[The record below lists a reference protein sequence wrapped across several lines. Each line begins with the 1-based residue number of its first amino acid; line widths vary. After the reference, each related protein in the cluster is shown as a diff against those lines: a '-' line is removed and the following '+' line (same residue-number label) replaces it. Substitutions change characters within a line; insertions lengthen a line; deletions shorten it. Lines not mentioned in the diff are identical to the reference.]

1 MFRFVFGSLALLCLS
16 FGAVPAGAQEDD
28 LFSGA
33 SVLDREAL
41 LAAVAARNPDLLAA
55 RQAWEA
61 ARARAPQER
70 ALDNPMVSYELAP
83 LSVAANDVPFGQ
95 TLEVRQPLPW
105 PGRRQAL
112 GAQAEAEA
120 DAALQDSRE
129 LLLALTAEAS
139 RMYDDW
145 YLVHRALEVNDQHR
159 GLLETF
165 REVAAGR
172 YSAGLAPQQDPIQ
185 AEVEAAKLLQER
197 EDLDAE
203 RRVTQARLNSLLHRR
218 PELPLPPPPAR
229 LPEPPPLDRE
239 IPEIQDAAVAARPE
253 LAGLDAMIRVR
264 EAGRD
269 LALFERKPGIE
280 LMGSYSSM
288 WMDPEHRWMAGV
300 SVELPLRK
308 EKIAAAR
315 TEAETRLA
323 AARTQRESAEMRIRA
338 EVQEAAERYAAA
350 LRQLALHRDRLL
362 PATRDQIRA
371 ARAGFES
378 GGSFL
383 ALIEA
388 ERNLRDAELRE
399 QEILT
404 EIWRRKAALERAA
417 GTAAHPPGVQT
428 PGFTEKIVP
437 EGTTPPHRPL
447 QGSAFPESQG
457 FEPLAGTAVRRQ
469 GAHP

>member
-1 MFRFVFGSLALLCLS
+1 MRGVFHSVVLISLCWLGGL
-16 FGAVPAGAQEDD
+16 AVPAAGQEEA
-28 LFSGA
+28 LFAGS
-33 SVLDREAL
+33 SVLERGEL
-41 LAAVAARNPDLLAA
+41 LAAVAARNPGLAAA

-70 ALDNPMVSYELAP
+70 ALDNPMVSYGLAP
-83 LSVAANDVPFGQ
+83 LSVAASDVPFGQ
-95 TLEVRQPLPW
+95 EIEVRQPLPW
-105 PGRRQAL
+105 PGRRTAR

-120 DAALQDSRE
+120 EVVLQDSRE
-129 LLLALTAEAS
+129 LLLELTDEAS

-159 GLLETF
+159 QLLETF
-165 REVAAGR
+165 REVAAAR

-203 RRVTQARLNSLLHRR
+203 LRETRARLNALLHRR
-218 PELPLPPPPAR
+218 PELPLPPPPDR
-229 LPEPPPLDRE
+229 LPEPAPLDRGA
-239 IPEIQDAAVAARPE
+239 PEIQEAAVAARPE

-269 LALFERKPGIE
+269 LARLENRPGLE
-280 LMGSYSSM
+280 VMGSYSSM
-288 WMDPEHRWMAGV
+288 WMDAEHRWMAGV
-300 SVELPLRK
+300 AVELSLRK

-323 AARTQRESAEMRIRA
+323 AARTERDAAEMRIRA
-338 EVQEAAERYAAA
+338 EVQEAAERYAAS

-362 PATRDQIRA
+362 PATKDQIRA

-399 QEILT
+399 HTLLAES
-404 EIWRRKAALERAA
+404 WRRKAVLERALGA
-417 GTAAHPPGVQT
+417 PAP
-428 PGFTEKIVP
+428 K
-437 EGTTPPHRPL
+437 
-447 QGSAFPESQG
+447 GSQP
-457 FEPLAGTAVRRQ
+457 
-469 GAHP
+469 

>member
-1 MFRFVFGSLALLCLS
+1 MRGVFHSVVLISLCWLGGLA
-16 FGAVPAGAQEDD
+16 APAAGQEEA
-28 LFSGA
+28 LFSGS
-33 SVLDREAL
+33 SVLERGAL
-41 LAAVAARNPDLLAA
+41 LAAVAARNPGLAAA

-61 ARARAPQER
+61 AEARAPQER
-70 ALDNPMVSYELAP
+70 ALDNPMVSYGLAP
-83 LSVAANDVPFGQ
+83 LSVASSDVPFGQ
-95 TLEVRQPLPW
+95 EIEVRQPLSW
-105 PGRRQAL
+105 PGRRTAR

-120 DAALQDSRE
+120 EVALQDSRE
-129 LLLALTAEAS
+129 LLLELTDEAS

-159 GLLETF
+159 QLLETF
-165 REVAAGR
+165 REVAAAR

-203 RRVTQARLNSLLHRR
+203 LRGTRARLNALLHRR
-218 PELPLPPPPAR
+218 PELPLPPPPER
-229 LPEPPPLDRE
+229 LPEPAAPDHAAAELQE
-239 IPEIQDAAVAARPE
+239 AAVAARPE

-269 LALFERKPGIE
+269 LALLENRPGLE
-280 LMGSYSSM
+280 VMGSYSSM
-288 WMDPEHRWMAGV
+288 WMDAEHRWMAGV
-300 SVELPLRK
+300 AVELPLRK

-323 AARTQRESAEMRIRA
+323 AARTERDAAEMRIRA
-338 EVQEAAERYAAA
+338 EVQEAAERYAAS

-362 PATRDQIRA
+362 PATKDQIRA

-399 QEILT
+399 HTLLAES
-404 EIWRRKAALERAA
+404 WRRKAVLERA
-417 GTAAHPPGVQT
+417 
-428 PGFTEKIVP
+428 
-437 EGTTPPHRPL
+437 L
-447 QGSAFPESQG
+447 
-457 FEPLAGTAVRRQ
+457 
-469 GAHP
+469 GAPAPKGAQP